1 MQNIFQFLA
10 TMLFGK
16 KWILFDLKQGYKATL
31 FINEIELEM
40 FRDKYNL
47 TVKAKHSLQAEL
59 EKLQLRPALTEE
71 DYIKQLGE
79 DKSPK
84 ALYEIKK
91 KVDGERAEEITTLKN
106 RIKQMD
112 EEIASV
118 NGELQK
124 GYAMTYKNRLKY
136 DFIKSY
142 KIKSTYAD
150 KK

>member
-10 TMLFGK
+10 TMIFGK
-16 KWILFDLKQGYKATL
+16 TWILFDLKQGYKATL

-40 FRDKYNL
+40 FKEKYAL
-47 TVKAKHSLQAEL
+47 TVKAKHSMQEELQ
-59 EKLQLRPALTEE
+59 KLQDRPDLKEE
-71 DYIKQLGE
+71 DYLAMLTE

-91 KVDGERAEEITTLKN
+91 KIDGERAEEITTLKN

-112 EEIASV
+112 DEIASV

-136 DFIKSY
+136 DFIKTY
-142 KIKSTYAD
+142 KIKQTYAD